1 MYWNIWSV
9 LTCCVCG
16 TVLSLYIVIRPS
28 SVLEHVVSV
37 DMSMYV
43 DSRIV
48 LYIVIGPSSVLEHV
62 VSVDMSMYV
71 GQSCCYI

>member
-1 MYWNIWSV
+1 MIQ
-9 LTCCVCG
+9 
-16 TVLSLYIVIRPS
+16 PS

-48 LYIVIGPSSVLEHV
+48 LYIVIRLSHLLEHV

-71 GQSCCYI
+71 QTYRSIYSDSTEPLTGTCGQ